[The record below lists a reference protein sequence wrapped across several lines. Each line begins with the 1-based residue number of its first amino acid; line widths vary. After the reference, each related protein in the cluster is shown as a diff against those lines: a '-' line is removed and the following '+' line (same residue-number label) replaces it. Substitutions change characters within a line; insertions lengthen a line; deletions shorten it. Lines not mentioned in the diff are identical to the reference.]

1 MNRAGRIAGA
11 GRMAAS
17 LWILLLPLLTGCW
30 DRVEINDLALVTAA
44 GLDKGNGNTIK
55 LSLQLAVPAAMPGA
69 TGGGEGMGSSG
80 SGGGKPTIVAA
91 AEGVTIPDAMSK
103 LQEKLPRRIF
113 WGNNRVIVIGEDLAR
128 EGIVPHVDFFARF
141 PRNRLHAFVFVS
153 KGDAEQVLAHIPPIE
168 RNAAEAMR
176 ELAEFRF
183 GKRTTL
189 KDLLQKLHTEQQTVI
204 VPWIEETAVDGNQDR
219 GTLLRLNG
227 AAIFKGGKMIGYA
240 DDRLMRGILWVRD
253 EIETATITAKVDR
266 DGYISMQQLKA
277 HTTMRPSIHNGK
289 WKLTL
294 DIITDDDVVHNA
306 STLDPDDPK
315 VAKMLEN
322 KTEEIINIRVREAL
336 DLAQKQLKADIF
348 GFGEAFRRAYPK
360 EWQAAKTRW
369 NEIFPTVEVTVRVK
383 ASVRRAGLT
392 NVPPAIPE
400 SEVKKK

>member
-1 MNRAGRIAGA
+1 
-11 GRMAAS
+11 
-17 LWILLLPLLTGCW
+17 
-30 DRVEINDLALVTAA
+30 
-44 GLDKGNGNTIK
+44 
-55 LSLQLAVPAAMPGA
+55 
-69 TGGGEGMGSSG
+69 
-80 SGGGKPTIVAA
+80 
-91 AEGVTIPDAMSK
+91 
-103 LQEKLPRRIF
+103 
-113 WGNNRVIVIGEDLAR
+113 
-128 EGIVPHVDFFARF
+128 
-141 PRNRLHAFVFVS
+141 
-153 KGDAEQVLAHIPPIE
+153 
-168 RNAAEAMR
+168 MR

-306 STLDPDDPK
+306 STLDPNDPK

-322 KTEEIINIRVREAL
+322 KTEEIINIRVHEAL